1 MPDTKHA
8 GPPRDEGLVTLT
20 TDPPSDDSS
29 LVLVVLA
36 GEEPGRRFPL
46 RNATVILGR
55 DPACDVP
62 VNDRRVSRQHARI
75 EPEEDGSFLLVDNGS
90 SNGTLV
96 NGERIEQRHI
106 DIGDRIGLGRGVV
119 LLLTRAGRFD
129 DQLIQ
134 AQKLQALGQ
143 LSGRI
148 AHDFNNILTTILT
161 NVSYLR
167 RADPIDP
174 DDLKDAIADI
184 ELAAR
189 SGAELT
195 EGLLSFSN
203 KGELVQDTVN
213 VAHVVREAERLIRRA
228 LGDSVRFSVSVEDD
242 LFVFGHHQQLV
253 NALLNLGLN
262 ANDAM
267 PSGGR
272 LTIRAF
278 TEEVQEHRA
287 SADWM
292 IPGQYVT
299 IVVEDTGIGM
309 NEATARRVFEP
320 FFTTKGEKGTGMGL
334 ATVYG
339 TIREHGGNVRVTS
352 REGTGTV
359 FRIDI
364 PAIDS

>member
-1 MPDTKHA
+1 MSDPK
-8 GPPRDEGLVTLT
+8 PEGLVTLT
-20 TDPPSDDSS
+20 TDPPSEDSS

-36 GEEPGRRFPL
+36 GDEPGRRFPVGQ
-46 RNATVILGR
+46 ATLIMGR
-55 DPACDVP
+55 DPTCDIP

-75 EPEEDGSFLLVDNGS
+75 EPEDDGSFLLVDNGS

-96 NGERIEQRHI
+96 NGERIDRRHI

-119 LLLTRAGRFD
+119 LMFTRSGRFD

-134 AQKLQALGQ
+134 AQKLQALGH

-161 NVSYLR
+161 NVSFLR
-167 RADPIDP
+167 RADPMDP
-174 DDLKDAIADI
+174 ADLKDAIADI

-189 SGAELT
+189 AGADLT
-195 EGLLSFSN
+195 EGLLSFAH
-203 KGELVQDTVN
+203 KGEPVQDTVN
-213 VAHVVREAERLIRRA
+213 ITNVVQESERLIRRT
-228 LGDSVRFSVSVEDD
+228 LGEKVRFSVTVDED

-253 NALLNLGLN
+253 NVLLNLAIN

-267 PSGGR
+267 PNGGR

-278 TEEVQEHRA
+278 SEDVQEHRA

-292 IPGQYVT
+292 IPGQYIA

-309 NEATARRVFEP
+309 NEATRRRIFEP
-320 FFTTKGEKGTGMGL
+320 FFTTKGERGTGMGL
-334 ATVYG
+334 ASVYG
-339 TIREHGGNVRVTS
+339 IIREHGGNIRVTS
-352 REGTGTV
+352 REGVGTV